1 MNFSEFG
8 TVLSPSDA
16 GGSRSARASR
26 GLNAYDN
33 RSGAALLRR
42 TGKAAAAGAPLRGDQ
57 ASALLAARRKGESGD
72 RMGSQLRDFYR
83 NLLSEPAPERLV
95 ALVEDLA
102 AGRAR

>member
-1 MNFSEFG
+1 MNLSEFG
-8 TVLSPSDA
+8 SVLSPSDV

-26 GLNAYDN
+26 GSNAYDD
-33 RSGAALLRR
+33 RSGAAMLRR
-42 TGKAAAAGAPLRGDQ
+42 TGKASANSAPLRGDP
-57 ASALLAARRKGESGD
+57 ASALLAARRRGESDD